1 MSIQNTTG
9 ISHPTAKEWRR
20 RDAPPAGFAAAL
32 GLPFFQAHLLY
43 NRGIRSRAEVEPF
56 LFADVRLLNNPFL
69 LPDMDRAVA
78 RLTKALKIGE
88 TIGVFGDFDTDGVTG
103 TALLVRALRDLGGS
117 VIPYLPDR
125 VDEGHGLNGQAM
137 RQLQDMGVSLLV
149 TVDCGATSVEEVAW
163 ANRAGID
170 TIITDHHTLLP
181 ALPEAC
187 ALINPRRED
196 SAYPYGHLTG
206 VGMSFK
212 LVEALY
218 ATLGRPWPEH
228 LLELVALGTVADIG
242 PLTGENRFLVKR
254 GLENLNKTQ
263 SPGIRALV
271 SAAGLKLGALDTES
285 LSFGLIPRLNVAGRL
300 DHANLSLNLLT
311 TASESQAEALAY
323 ELNRRN
329 SERQRLTEIC
339 VAEAQGQIEAGG
351 GVTSIIIVESK
362 DWIPGVLGLI
372 ASKLVDTYYRPVVA
386 ISVGEELSRASARSI
401 PEFNMVEALRG
412 SGDLFTKYG
421 GHPQAA
427 GFTIPTR
434 DLPEIKRSL
443 QSSADSALR
452 DANLAPFISVECEVA
467 PAIFVGDNFS
477 FIQSLSPFGEGN
489 PAPLFLT
496 RSARVVDA
504 RQVGNGG
511 NHLKMRLWHDGA
523 VWDAI
528 AFRQGSKVG
537 LTRERIDLV
546 YTIGLDTWG
555 SVPKLQL
562 TVQDFR
568 KAR

>member
-372 ASKLVDTYYRPVVA
+372 ASKLVDTYYRPV
-386 ISVGEELSRASARSI
+386 
-401 PEFNMVEALRG
+401 
-412 SGDLFTKYG
+412 
-421 GHPQAA
+421 
-427 GFTIPTR
+427 
-434 DLPEIKRSL
+434 
-443 QSSADSALR
+443 
-452 DANLAPFISVECEVA
+452 
-467 PAIFVGDNFS
+467 
-477 FIQSLSPFGEGN
+477 
-489 PAPLFLT
+489 
-496 RSARVVDA
+496 
-504 RQVGNGG
+504 
-511 NHLKMRLWHDGA
+511 
-523 VWDAI
+523 
-528 AFRQGSKVG
+528 
-537 LTRERIDLV
+537 
-546 YTIGLDTWG
+546 
-555 SVPKLQL
+555 
-562 TVQDFR
+562 
-568 KAR
+568 

>member
-1 MSIQNTTG
+1 
-9 ISHPTAKEWRR
+9 
-20 RDAPPAGFAAAL
+20 
-32 GLPFFQAHLLY
+32 
-43 NRGIRSRAEVEPF
+43 
-56 LFADVRLLNNPFL
+56 
-69 LPDMDRAVA
+69 
-78 RLTKALKIGE
+78 
-88 TIGVFGDFDTDGVTG
+88 
-103 TALLVRALRDLGGS
+103 
-117 VIPYLPDR
+117 
-125 VDEGHGLNGQAM
+125 
-137 RQLQDMGVSLLV
+137 
-149 TVDCGATSVEEVAW
+149 
-163 ANRAGID
+163 
-170 TIITDHHTLLP
+170 
-181 ALPEAC
+181 
-187 ALINPRRED
+187 
-196 SAYPYGHLTG
+196 
-206 VGMSFK
+206 
-212 LVEALY
+212 
-218 ATLGRPWPEH
+218 
-228 LLELVALGTVADIG
+228 
-242 PLTGENRFLVKR
+242 
-254 GLENLNKTQ
+254 
-263 SPGIRALV
+263 
-271 SAAGLKLGALDTES
+271 
-285 LSFGLIPRLNVAGRL
+285 
-300 DHANLSLNLLT
+300 
-311 TASESQAEALAY
+311 
-323 ELNRRN
+323 
-329 SERQRLTEIC
+329 
-339 VAEAQGQIEAGG
+339 G